1 MVPKIIPSH
10 GLIAA
15 FQAALCPCSE
25 SPMPALSTGVWP
37 EDGRRERG
45 YPPHSEALQDG
56 TEVQGKGRRRK
67 RERRPPQNSEALQH
81 GTEREKE
88 REERERTPPPREA
101 PSAKKLAHHGAMLVR
116 NLNLSYKYSLKL
128 ASINS
133 SKKHQFFTI
142 KSPV

>member
-56 TEVQGKGRRRK
+56 TEGRRKGGKKK
-67 RERRPPQNSEALQH
+67 RERRPPPPKAAKRPRKDGAGERGEKEEAPPSREAPKRRRTERK
-81 GTEREKE
+81 GKNERKEREREK
-88 REERERTPPPREA
+88 PPR
-101 PSAKKLAHHGAMLVR
+101 AKRQTPK
-116 NLNLSYKYSLKL
+116 NLRIGRQR
-128 ASINS
+128 ARE
-133 SKKHQFFTI
+133 T
-142 KSPV
+142 